1 MKNIIALIDT
11 NVLIDALALRV
22 PFEENAKK
30 ILKKCY
36 SKDIAGFVTT
46 HSIANIFYILRKIYS
61 VEERKSLLLNL
72 CKLLKV
78 VEINQN
84 SVFNSLTDKSFNDI
98 EDFLQSECAKIIKA
112 DYIITRNISDFSNSI
127 IPAIL
132 PEDFLKKLENK

>member
-11 NVLIDALALRV
+11 DILIDALTSRI
-22 PFEENAKK
+22 PFEANAKM

-36 SKDIAGFVTT
+36 SKDIAGFVAA
-46 HSIANIFYILRKIYS
+46 HSIVNMFYILRKIYS
-61 VEERKSLLLNL
+61 VEDRKLLLFNL

-78 VEINQN
+78 VEINQ
-84 SVFNSLTDKSFNDI
+84 SSILTSLADRSFDDV

-127 IPAIL
+127 VPAIL
-132 PEDFLKKLENK
+132 PEDFLKLS